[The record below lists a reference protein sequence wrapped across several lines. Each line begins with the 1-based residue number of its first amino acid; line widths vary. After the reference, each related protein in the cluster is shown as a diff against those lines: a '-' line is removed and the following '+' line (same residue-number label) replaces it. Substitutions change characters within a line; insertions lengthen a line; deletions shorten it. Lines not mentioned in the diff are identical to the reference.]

1 MIKLEIDP
9 REFRRNLT
17 EYDRKIMPE
26 YRKALSRSAVVFATW
41 AARYTPPN
49 QFNLKKKK
57 EAERSVDQ
65 TYWLSSARARR
76 RRGGKGRKAQVF
88 AGVKAKYAKG
98 DEIEPELYN
107 RVYYYIPKLLQTTR
121 DGTYRRYFRTAYEN
135 GAMYYVVF
143 SDRRGGTIWRSYRDT
158 ESMRAH
164 LPIRRRGLAKAAWG
178 MNLGELGMR
187 VPKNIQGLV
196 NAAPALK
203 AEKGKN
209 KFVETFR
216 DGVFKLD
223 ILNMGWE
230 GQPDAKLQSL
240 IRQGAEKKAVK
251 RMDAEIHKIWKKQV
265 YL

>member
-1 MIKLEIDP
+1 MINLEIDP

-49 QFNLKKKK
+49 QFDLKKKK
-57 EAERSVDQ
+57 EAEQSANQ
-65 TYWLSSARARR
+65 EYWLRSGRARR
-76 RRGGKGRKAQVF
+76 RRGG
-88 AGVKAKYAKG
+88 AGIKTRYFTG
-98 DEIEPELYN
+98 NEIEPALY
-107 RVYYYIPKLLQTTR
+107 RRRFLFVPLLLQTTDDGSFRNWIR
-121 DGTYRRYFRTAYEN
+121 DAHERGVKYLVQFDKDGVVEWREFRT
-135 GAMYYVVF
+135 
-143 SDRRGGTIWRSYRDT
+143 WR
-158 ESMRAH
+158 AAQANI
-164 LPIRRRGLAKAAWG
+164 PIRRRGLAKAAWG

-187 VPKNIQGLV
+187 VPKNIRGLV
-196 NAAPALK
+196 SAAPALK
-203 AEKGKN
+203 AETGKN

-223 ILNMGWE
+223 IFNMGWE
-230 GQPDAKLQSL
+230 GPPDAKLQSL